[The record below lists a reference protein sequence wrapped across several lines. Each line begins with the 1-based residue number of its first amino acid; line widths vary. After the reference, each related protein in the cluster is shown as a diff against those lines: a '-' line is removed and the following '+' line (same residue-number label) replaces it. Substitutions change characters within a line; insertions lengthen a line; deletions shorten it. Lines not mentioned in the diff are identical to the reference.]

1 MSVPEVLLKVLMAF
15 VLTIVPMCWL
25 APQAQNV
32 GQAGW
37 LAGCWVMTR
46 GDGVTEE
53 HWMKPAGGSMLG
65 MSRSVRGGKT
75 AEFEFLQIR
84 EAGGLLAYIAK
95 PSGQPEATFPA
106 KTVTGSEI
114 VFENLKH
121 DFPHRII
128 YRKTADGVAARVE
141 GTMNGKSQGFDL
153 AYKKCQ

>member
-1 MSVPEVLLKVLMAF
+1 MKVLVAF
-15 VLTIVPMCWL
+15 VITIVPMYRF
-25 APQAQNV
+25 APQSQNV

-46 GDGVTEE
+46 GDAVTEE
-53 HWMKPAGGSMLG
+53 QWMRPAGGSMLG
-65 MSRSVRGGKT
+65 MSRTVRGGKM

-84 EAGGLLAYIAK
+84 EAAGQLAYIAK
-95 PSGQPEATFPA
+95 PAGQPEAAFPA
-106 KTVTGSEI
+106 KTVTASEI

-141 GTMNGKSQGFDL
+141 GTMNGKPQGFDL
-153 AYKKCQ
+153 AFKKCQ

>member
-1 MSVPEVLLKVLMAF
+1 M
-15 VLTIVPMCWL
+15 TIVPMFWL
-25 APQAQNV
+25 TPQAQNV

-84 EAGGLLAYIAK
+84 RGRPGNSPMSRSRQDSLKRRFQRK
-95 PSGQPEATFPA
+95 P
-106 KTVTGSEI
+106 
-114 VFENLKH
+114 
-121 DFPHRII
+121 
-128 YRKTADGVAARVE
+128 
-141 GTMNGKSQGFDL
+141 
-153 AYKKCQ
+153 